1 VTATKVA
8 PIKREGT
15 TIGWLA
21 ANEFR
26 RQIGQPVTIAV
37 FCLLVALALA
47 NGLGS
52 IKVLPT
58 FETWMEQDVFI
69 GVGLSQEFF
78 NISQYCSVAALI
90 LGLLSMAGDRKRVFG
105 VLLTKPLRKRDV
117 VAGKFLGLNAFL
129 LLLITVTYLLVSL
142 LIMLAFHGP
151 TSTEEFVLRLS
162 ALILALFL
170 ECSFL
175 AGVGMLIGL
184 AFSSLKEAIIVG
196 VTYLCIEWFSNAM
209 FMNVL
214 KYLSPYYVYFK
225 IISIT
230 SVTGDEISVFDTTQ
244 SFDVWLGLALPYAAL
259 MIAGVILVFVLNCIV
274 IARTE
279 EC

>member
-1 VTATKVA
+1 MTGEAA
-8 PIKREGT
+8 
-15 TIGWLA
+15 TIGWLS

-26 RQIGQPVTIAV
+26 RQIGHPVTIAV
-37 FCLLVALALA
+37 FCLLVVLAII

-52 IKVLPT
+52 IKALPA
-58 FETWMEQDVFI
+58 FETWMTGDVFI
-69 GVGLSQEFF
+69 DVGLSQELF

-90 LGLLSMAGDRKRVFG
+90 LGLLSVAGDRKRVLG

-117 VAGKFLGLNAFL
+117 IAGKFLGLSAFL

-142 LIMLAFHGP
+142 LIALAFRGP
-151 TSTEEFVLRLS
+151 SSMEELTLRLA

-175 AGVGMLIGL
+175 AGVGMLIGM
-184 AFSSLKEAIIVG
+184 AVSSLKEAIIVG
-196 VTYLCIEWFSNAM
+196 VTYLSIEWFSNAM
-209 FMNVL
+209 FMSLL

-225 IISIT
+225 IISAT
-230 SVTGDEISVFDTTQ
+230 DDVKLLDTTAQ
-244 SFDVWLGLALPYAAL
+244 FSVWLGSALPYAAL
-259 MIAGVILVFVLNCIV
+259 MIVGVIIVFVLNCIV

-279 EC
+279 EV

>member
-1 VTATKVA
+1 VT
-8 PIKREGT
+8 REST
-15 TIGWLA
+15 TIFWVA

-26 RQIGQPVTIAV
+26 RQIGHPVTIAV
-37 FCLLVALALA
+37 FCLLVALAVA

-58 FETWMEQDVFI
+58 FETWMQGDVFI
-69 GVGLSQEFF
+69 NVGLSQELF

-90 LGLLSMAGDRKRVFG
+90 LGLLSTAEDRRRVLG

-117 VAGKFLGLNAFL
+117 MAGKFIGLNGFL
-129 LLLITVTYLLVSL
+129 LLLIAVTYLLVSL
-142 LIMLAFHGP
+142 LIAVAFRGP
-151 TSTEEFVLRLS
+151 ASTEAFGLRIS

-175 AGVGMLIGL
+175 AGIGMLIGI
-184 AFSSLKEAIIVG
+184 AFASLKEAIIVG

-209 FMNVL
+209 FMGVL
-214 KYLSPYYVYFK
+214 KYLSPYYDYFQ
-225 IISIT
+225 IISPT
-230 SVTGDEISVFDTTQ
+230 DTVKVLDTTVPFHLWFGQ
-244 SFDVWLGLALPYAAL
+244 ALPFVAL
-259 MIAGVILVFVLNCIV
+259 MIAGVIVVFLLNCIV

-279 EC
+279 NC

>member
-1 VTATKVA
+1 MTATKVA
-8 PIKREGT
+8 LIKGEAA

-26 RQIGQPVTIAV
+26 RQIGQPVTIV
-37 FCLLVALALA
+37 IFCLLVALAVA

-58 FETWMEQDVFI
+58 FETWMSGDVFI

-90 LGLLSMAGDRKRVFG
+90 LGLLSVAGDRKRVLG

-117 VAGKFLGLNAFL
+117 MAGKFLGLSMFL

-142 LIMLAFHGP
+142 LITVAFRGP
-151 TSTEEFVLRLS
+151 SSMEEFALRLT

-175 AGVGMLIGL
+175 AGVGMLIGMV
-184 AFSSLKEAIIVG
+184 FSSLKEAIIVG

-225 IISIT
+225 IISAT
-230 SVTGDEISVFDTTQ
+230 DTVKVFDTLVP
-244 SFDVWLGLALPYAAL
+244 FGDWLGTALPYAAL
-259 MIAGVILVFVLNCIV
+259 MIAGVIVVFILNCLV

-279 EC
+279 EV

>member
-1 VTATKVA
+1 VTGE
-8 PIKREGT
+8 RSN
-15 TIGWLA
+15 IGWLA

-26 RQIGQPVTIAV
+26 RQIGQPVTIV
-37 FCLLVALALA
+37 IFCLLVLLAVI

-58 FETWMEQDVFI
+58 FETWKSGDVFI

-90 LGLLSMAGDRKRVFG
+90 LGLISIAGDRKRVLG

-117 VAGKFLGLNAFL
+117 MAGKFIGLSMFL
-129 LLLITVTYLLVSL
+129 LLLITVTYLLVSVM
-142 LIMLAFHGP
+142 ITLAFRGP
-151 TSTEEFVLRLS
+151 ASTEDFALRLG

-175 AGVGMLIGL
+175 AGVGMLIGMV
-184 AFSSLKEAIIVG
+184 FGNLKEAIVVG

-209 FMNVL
+209 FMSLL
-214 KYLSPYYVYFK
+214 KYLSPYWVYFK
-225 IISIT
+225 IISVKEIVVDREVVEIAVFNT
-230 SVTGDEISVFDTTQ
+230 TVPFGD
-244 SFDVWLGLALPYAAL
+244 WLSAALPYAAL
-259 MIAGVILVFVLNCIV
+259 MIAGVIIVFVLNCIV

-279 EC
+279 EV

>member
-1 VTATKVA
+1 T
-8 PIKREGT
+8 REGT

-26 RQIGQPVTIAV
+26 RQIGHPVTIVV
-37 FCLLVALALA
+37 FILLVVLAVI

-58 FETWMEQDVFI
+58 FESWLSGDIFI
-69 GVGLSQEFF
+69 KVGLSQEFF

-90 LGLLSMAGDRKRVFG
+90 LGLLSVAEDRRRVLG
-105 VLLTKPLRKRDV
+105 VLLTKPLHKRDV
-117 VAGKFLGLNAFL
+117 MAGKFLGLNAFL

-142 LIMLAFHGP
+142 LIMLAYRGP
-151 TSTEEFVLRLS
+151 SALDEFVLRLS

-175 AGVGMLIGL
+175 AGIGMLIGMV
-184 AFSSLKEAIIVG
+184 FSSLKEAIIVG

-209 FMNVL
+209 FMDIL

-225 IISIT
+225 IIS
-230 SVTGDEISVFDTTQ
+230 VTDEVSVFNTPVP
-244 SFDVWLGLALPYAAL
+244 FGVWLGQALPYIGL
-259 MIAGVILVFVLNCIV
+259 MSAGIIIVFVLNCVV
-274 IARTE
+274 ISRTE

>member
-1 VTATKVA
+1 M
-8 PIKREGT
+8 
-15 TIGWLA
+15 LA

-26 RQIGQPVTIAV
+26 RQIGHPVTIAIFV
-37 FCLLVALALA
+37 LLVALALA

-52 IKVLPT
+52 IKVLPV
-58 FETWMEQDVFI
+58 FETWMSGDVFI

-90 LGLLSMAGDRKRVFG
+90 LGLLSVAGDRKRVLG
-105 VLLTKPLRKRDV
+105 VLLTKPLHKRDI
-117 VAGKFLGLNAFL
+117 VAGKFLGLSAFL
-129 LLLITVTYLLVSL
+129 LVLISVTYLLVAV
-142 LIMLAFHGP
+142 LITVAFRGP
-151 TSTEEFVLRLS
+151 SSMEELVLRLV

-175 AGVGMLIGL
+175 AAVGMLIGL

-209 FMNVL
+209 FMSLL
-214 KYLSPYYVYFK
+214 KYLSPYWVYFK
-225 IISIT
+225 IISATDTIK
-230 SVTGDEISVFDTTQ
+230 VFDTLVP
-244 SFDVWLGLALPYAAL
+244 FGEWCRAALPYAAL
-259 MIAGVILVFVLNCIV
+259 MVAGIVVVFVLNCIV

-279 EC
+279 EV

>member
-1 VTATKVA
+1 MT
-8 PIKREGT
+8 REIT

-21 ANEFR
+21 SNEFR
-26 RQIGQPVTIAV
+26 RQIGHPVTIAI

-58 FETWMEQDVFI
+58 FETWMSGDVFI

-90 LGLLSMAGDRKRVFG
+90 LGLLSVAGDRKRVLS
-105 VLLTKPLRKRDV
+105 VLLTKPLRKRDIM
-117 VAGKFLGLNAFL
+117 AGKFLGLSAFL
-129 LLLITVTYLLVSL
+129 LVLITATYLMVSLLITV
-142 LIMLAFHGP
+142 AFRGP
-151 TSTEEFVLRLS
+151 SSAEELMLRLA

-175 AGVGMLIGL
+175 AAVGMLIGMV
-184 AFSSLKEAIIVG
+184 FSSLKEAIIVG

-209 FMNVL
+209 FMGVL
-214 KYLSPYYVYFK
+214 KYLSPYWLYFK
-225 IISIT
+225 IISVSETVVKGEIMEIT
-230 SVTGDEISVFDTTQ
+230 VFNTTVPFGD
-244 SFDVWLGLALPYAAL
+244 WLGAALPYAAL
-259 MIAGVILVFVLNCIV
+259 MIAGVIVVFVLNCIV

-279 EC
+279 EV